1 MRVRPFQLLLFLALL
16 FASTYALADGE
27 ARVKI
32 PPGSKIFVEP
42 FSGDQYSLQGRVET
56 ELLKYGYTLVTSPDK
71 AEFHA
76 IWSYVHGATTYA
88 SFRVANANDEV
99 VYFDESKNPGFGT
112 LLNKVGSTWGCIR
125 RSMDGLKP

>member
-1 MRVRPFQLLLFLALL
+1 MKIRALQLLLLLGLL
-16 FASTYALADGE
+16 FASTCAFADGE
-27 ARVKI
+27 ARAKV

-42 FSGDQYSLQGRVET
+42 FPGDQYSLQGRVET
-56 ELLKYGYTLVTSPDK
+56 ELMKYGYTLVTKPDN
-71 AEFHA
+71 ADFHA

-88 SFRVANANDEV
+88 SFRVANSNDEV